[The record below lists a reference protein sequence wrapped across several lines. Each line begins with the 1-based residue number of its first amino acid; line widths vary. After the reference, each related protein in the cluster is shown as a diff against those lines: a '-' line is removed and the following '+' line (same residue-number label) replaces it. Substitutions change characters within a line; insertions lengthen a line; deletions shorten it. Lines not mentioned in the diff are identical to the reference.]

1 MTDDDGTKGETEDVT
16 GVKGDVT
23 GVTGDV
29 TGVTHDDIGDW
40 ESLSEGNAESEVRV
54 AAGVFDAE
62 DVAIGVA
69 AHGKVSYSF
78 TFLIQKKKLDYIDV
92 IKSNQVRVIFK
103 INF

>member
-1 MTDDDGTKGETEDVT
+1 MTDDDGTKGET
-16 GVKGDVT
+16 GDVT

-40 ESLSEGNAESEVRV
+40 ESLSEGNTDSEVRV

-78 TFLIQKKKLDYIDV
+78 TFLIQKKKLDSIDV